1 LGCVLYHIS
10 TLEPPFQGENL
21 LLLGYNIIN
30 KVPKD
35 LPSIYSEKLN
45 KFILWLLV
53 KNPFNRPKVSD
64 VVETLNNFQTKPNPD
79 FGNL

>member
-1 LGCVLYHIS
+1 
-10 TLEPPFQGENL
+10 
-21 LLLGYNIIN
+21 
-30 KVPKD
+30 
-35 LPSIYSEKLN
+35 LN